1 MKPKG
6 FRFSVAQAEVKYKGR
21 TDMALIYSEREA
33 AAAATFTTNKV
44 KAAPIWLGM
53 KKIRSGKARAV
64 VVNAGNANA
73 CTGWQGMR
81 DAEETARLAG
91 EALGVPAKHVYPSST
106 GVIGV
111 RMPMRKVARGIK
123 ELTETIGSAKLKD
136 VAQAIMTTDTFPK
149 HFARKVK
156 IGSKEGVIAGVAKGA
171 GMIAPNMATM
181 LCFLMTDIAVEPA
194 ALKAALR
201 DAVEHSFNRI
211 TIDGDRS
218 TNDTALIMAN
228 GAIGNNPITVD
239 SRHFKAFA
247 KALNDV
253 TYELSRMIA
262 KDGEG
267 ATKLIEVSVKGA
279 RSEAEAKRGALK
291 VANSMLV
298 KTAIYG
304 QDPNWGRIMSSLGSS
319 GIEVKEEMADVYLGG
334 VCVFMR
340 GNATGAEGEARR
352 KLKKKE
358 VAITI
363 DLHLGKGKATVL
375 TCDLTEGYIKEN
387 AEYTS

>member
-6 FRFSVAQAEVKYKGR
+6 FKFSVAQAGIKYKGR
-21 TDMALIYSEREA
+21 TDMALIYSARIA
-33 AAAATFTTNKV
+33 SAAATFTTNKV
-44 KAAPIWLGM
+44 KAAPVWRAM
-53 KKIRSGKARAV
+53 KNIRSGKARAI

-81 DAEETARLAG
+81 DADEMSRLTAV
-91 EALGVPAKHVYPSST
+91 ALDVPDKYVYSSST

-111 RMPMRKVARGIK
+111 KMPMDRVAKGVKDMTSSLGSAGIK
-123 ELTETIGSAKLKD
+123 DA
-136 VAQAIMTTDTFPK
+136 ARAIMTTDTFPK
-149 HFARKVK
+149 YVARKVK
-156 IGSKEGVIAGVAKGA
+156 VGSAEGVIAGFAKGA

-181 LCFLMTDIAVEPA
+181 LCFLMTDIAVEPR

-201 DAVEHSFNRI
+201 DAVERSFNRV

-228 GAIGNNPITVD
+228 GAIGNKPIGVGS
-239 SRHFKAFA
+239 SRYKTFA
-247 KALNDV
+247 HALEEV
-253 TYELSRMIA
+253 TYELSKMIA
-262 KDGEG
+262 SDGEG
-267 ATKLIEVSVKGA
+267 ATKLIEVEVKGA
-279 RSEAEAKRGALK
+279 SSVAEAKRGALR

-304 QDPNWGRIMSSLGSS
+304 NDPNWGRIMAAIGSS
-319 GIEVKEEMADVYLGG
+319 GIEVKEEKTDVFLGG
-334 VCVFMR
+334 VGVFLR
-340 GNATGAEGEARR
+340 GHVTGAENEARR

-358 VAITI
+358 VKITI
-363 DLHLGKGKATVL
+363 DLHLGRGKATVL

>member
-1 MKPKG
+1 
-6 FRFSVAQAEVKYKGR
+6 
-21 TDMALIYSEREA
+21 MALIYSEREA
-33 AAAATFTTNKV
+33 SAAAMFTTNKV
-44 KAAPIWLGM
+44 KAAHVWLGM

-73 CTGWQGMR
+73 CTGWPGMR
-81 DAEETARLAG
+81 DAETMARLVG
-91 EALGVPAKHVYPSST
+91 EGLGVPEKYVYPCST

-111 RMPMRKVARGIK
+111 RMPMDRISPAIK
-123 ELTETIGSAKLKD
+123 EMAEAPGSAKLKD
-136 VAQAIMTTDTFPK
+136 AARAIMTTDTFPK
-149 HFARKVK
+149 YISRKVK
-156 IGSKEGVIAGVAKGA
+156 MGSKEGVIAGVAKGA

-181 LCFLMTDIAVEPA
+181 LCFLMTDVAAEPA

-228 GAIGNNPITVD
+228 GAIENSPITTTS
-239 SRHFKAFA
+239 SRFKAFA
-247 KALNDV
+247 NALKEV
-253 TYELSRMIA
+253 TYELSKMIA
-262 KDGEG
+262 TDGEG
-267 ATKLIEVSVKGA
+267 ATKLIEIEVRGA

-298 KTAIYG
+298 KTALYG
-304 QDPNWGRIMSSLGSS
+304 ADPNWGRIMAALGSS
-319 GIEVKEEMADVYLGG
+319 GIEIKEEKTDVFLGG
-334 VCVFMR
+334 VKVYLR
-340 GNATGAEGEARR
+340 GMPTGAEREARR

-358 VAITI
+358 VNITV
-363 DLHLGKGKATVL
+363 DLHLGSGRATVL
-375 TCDLTEGYIKEN
+375 TCDLTEEYVKVN

>member
-6 FRFSVAQAEVKYKGR
+6 FKFSVAQAGTKYKNR
-21 TDMALIYSEREA
+21 TDMALIYSERESS
-33 AAAATFTTNKV
+33 AAATFTTNKV
-44 KAAPIWLGM
+44 KAAHVWLGM
-53 KKIRSGKARAV
+53 KKIRSGKGRAV
-64 VVNAGNANA
+64 VVSAGNANA
-73 CTGWQGMR
+73 CTGWPGMR
-81 DAEETARLAG
+81 DIETMARLAG
-91 EALGVPAKHVYPSST
+91 EGLQIPGKRVYPCTT

-111 RMPMRKVARGIK
+111 RMPMEKVSRGIK
-123 ELTETIGSAKLKD
+123 ELTHSLGKAKLKD
-136 VAQAIMTTDTFPK
+136 VARAIMTTDTFPK
-149 HFARKVK
+149 YVSQKVK
-156 IGSKEGVIAGVAKGA
+156 VGSKEGVIAGVAKGA

-181 LCFLMTDIAVEPA
+181 LCFLVTDIAVEPA

-228 GAIGNNPITVD
+228 GALENSPITTTS
-239 SRHFKAFA
+239 SRYKAFA
-247 KALNDV
+247 NALNEV
-253 TYELSRMIA
+253 TYELSKMIA
-262 KDGEG
+262 TDGEG
-267 ATKLIEVSVKGA
+267 ATKLIEITVKGA
-279 RSEAEAKRGALK
+279 LSEAEAKRGALK

-304 QDPNWGRIMSSLGSS
+304 ADPNWGRIMAALGSS
-319 GIEVKEEMADVYLGG
+319 GIEIKEEKTSVSLGG
-334 VCVFMR
+334 VKVYLR
-340 GNATGAEGEARR
+340 GMPTGAEREARR

-358 VAITI
+358 VGITI
-363 DLHLGKGKATVL
+363 DLHLGTGKATVL